1 MKNLKTFEGFI
12 NEGKSNKKITF
23 PSKTPTSHRISFD
36 VDKIEGE
43 KVYLKNDHETLELTF
58 DGKIKKHKRNDHEMI
73 QTYDVDDTTQKQLD
87 KIK

>member
-23 PSKTPTSHRISFD
+23 PSKISRVSFD

-58 DGKIKKHKRNDHEMI
+58 DGKIKNHKRNDHEMI
-73 QTYDVDDTTQKQLD
+73 QTYNVDDTTQKQLD
-87 KIK
+87 KIID